1 MAAGWIFILKIYIIK
16 MIKEALEYLAKEFNR
31 ELNNNATDSMFVL
44 DNMARL
50 DLGSDAAS
58 SGNQSKVLITLVN
71 IEEEKTLK
79 NDSFYIRRNDP
90 QNGEQIEKRN
100 PTLHVN
106 LYILISCADK
116 YTNAL
121 TWIDKVIEYLQGKYV
136 FAAETADPND
146 GYPDKVEKIILDLF
160 SLNFEQINH
169 LWGILGGKYVPS
181 VLYKMRLLPI
191 QYGRTEKVGRVEE
204 INATGNVSN

>member
-1 MAAGWIFILKIYIIK
+1 

-31 ELNNNATDSMFVL
+31 ELNNNDNDSMFAL
-44 DNMARL
+44 DNVARL
-50 DLGSDAAS
+50 DLGDNVI
-58 SGNQSKVLITLVN
+58 SGNEGKVLLTLVN

-79 NDSFYIRRNDP
+79 NDPFYIRRNDP

-106 LYILISCADK
+106 LYVLISCANE
-116 YTNAL
+116 YTKAL
-121 TWIDKVIEYLQGKYV
+121 SWIDKVIEYLQGKYV
-136 FAAETADPND
+136 FTAATADPLD
-146 GYPDKVEKIILDLF
+146 GYPEKVEKIIMDLF

-169 LWGILGGKYVPS
+169 LWGVLGGKYVPS

-191 QYGRTEKVGRVEE
+191 QYGKTQPVGKVEE
-204 INATGNVSN
+204 INASSNVNN

>member
-1 MAAGWIFILKIYIIK
+1 
-16 MIKEALEYLAKEFNR
+16 
-31 ELNNNATDSMFVL
+31 MFVL

-58 SGNQSKVLITLVN
+58 SRNQSKVLITLVN

-79 NDSFYIRRNDP
+79 NDSFYIRRNNP

-121 TWIDKVIEYLQGKYV
+121 TWIDKVIEYLR
-136 FAAETADPND
+136 
-146 GYPDKVEKIILDLF
+146 
-160 SLNFEQINH
+160 QIRFC
-169 LWGILGGKYVPS
+169 G
-181 VLYKMRLLPI
+181 
-191 QYGRTEKVGRVEE
+191 
-204 INATGNVSN
+204 

>member
-1 MAAGWIFILKIYIIK
+1 MAFSVKCSTKRLYQ

-31 ELNNNATDSMFVL
+31 ELNNNANDSMFVL
-44 DNMARL
+44 DNVARL
-50 DLGSDAAS
+50 DLADAVT
-58 SGNQSKVLITLVN
+58 SGNEGKVLLTLVN

-79 NDSFYIRRNDP
+79 NDPFYIRRNDP

-106 LYILISCADK
+106 LYVLISCADT
-116 YTNAL
+116 YPNAL
-121 TWIDKVIEYLQGKYV
+121 SWIDKVIEYLQGKYV
-136 FAAETADPND
+136 FTADTANPLD
-146 GYPDKVEKIILDLF
+146 AYPPKVEKIIMDLF

-191 QYGRTEKVGRVEE
+191 QYNRTQPVGRVEE
-204 INATGNVSN
+204 INAASNVSN